1 MTPSTL
7 APSTLAPVSAA
18 PSAPAPTAPATAPA
32 PSAPAAP
39 PAPRL
44 TRAPAAPP
52 APPGPSAPAAPPAP
66 RLTRAPATPPAPP
79 GPSAPA
85 ASPAP
90 RLTRTPATPPA
101 PPGPSAPAVSPAPG
115 LTRAPATPPGRS
127 GVGRDELYII
137 PWEVASDAE
146 TGHDPRSAYVEHFW
160 LGTLGPST
168 TWFLRYCAG
177 ELDDAEGAAVEL
189 NEVAA
194 RLGIGHRGGANSP
207 MNRAVVRACRFR
219 AARPAGPGTLEVR
232 RRLPTLNRRQLQRL
246 PAAVQRRHEIFM
258 MAATAAS
265 GVDEQRRKAR
275 RLALGLIE
283 CGDGYD
289 DAELQLGRWRFH
301 PAMAADAVRWA
312 WQCHHGGPAK
322 APSPLIA

>member
-1 MTPSTL
+1 MT
-7 APSTLAPVSAA
+7 PSTLAPVSAIPA
-18 PSAPAPTAPATAPA
+18 PHTPAVPVPAPPAPAVPAASPGPALAPAPAAPAPAVPAVSSASAPAL
-32 PSAPAAP
+32 APAAP
-39 PAPRL
+39 PIRPAPASNPQVMPRPAL
-44 TRAPAAPP
+44 APVPPPTHSGTRAPAPP
-52 APPGPSAPAAPPAP
+52 
-66 RLTRAPATPPAPP
+66 R
-79 GPSAPA
+79 
-85 ASPAP
+85 
-90 RLTRTPATPPA
+90 
-101 PPGPSAPAVSPAPG
+101 
-115 LTRAPATPPGRS
+115 
-127 GVGRDELYII
+127 RDELYII
-137 PWEVASDAE
+137 PWETDSDAK

-160 LGTLGPST
+160 LGTLGPTT
-168 TWFLRYCAG
+168 TWFLRYCAS
-177 ELDDAEGAAVEL
+177 ELDGTDGAAVEL

-232 RRLPTLNRRQLQRL
+232 RRLPTLNHRQIQRL
-246 PAAVQRRHEIFM
+246 PAEAQRRHELFM
-258 MAATAAS
+258 MAATATS
-265 GVDEQRRKAR
+265 GVEEQRRKAR

-301 PAMAADAVRWA
+301 PAMAAEAVKWA

>member
-1 MTPSTL
+1 MT
-7 APSTLAPVSAA
+7 PSTLAPVSAI
-18 PSAPAPTAPATAPA
+18 PAPPAPA
-32 PSAPAAP
+32 PSTPAVSSRPALAPAPAASAPAVPAVSSASAPALAPVAP
-39 PAPRL
+39 PIRPASASSPQAMPRPALAPVPPPNRSG
-44 TRAPAAPP
+44 TRAPAPP
-52 APPGPSAPAAPPAP
+52 
-66 RLTRAPATPPAPP
+66 R
-79 GPSAPA
+79 
-85 ASPAP
+85 
-90 RLTRTPATPPA
+90 
-101 PPGPSAPAVSPAPG
+101 
-115 LTRAPATPPGRS
+115 
-127 GVGRDELYII
+127 RDELYII
-137 PWEVASDAE
+137 PWETDSDDK

-160 LGTLGPST
+160 LGTLGPTT
-168 TWFLRYCAG
+168 TWFLRYCAS
-177 ELDDAEGAAVEL
+177 ELDGADGAAVEL

-232 RRLPTLNRRQLQRL
+232 RRLPTLNHRQLQRL
-246 PAAVQRRHEIFM
+246 PAEAQRRHELFM
-258 MAATAAS
+258 MAATATS
-265 GVDEQRRKAR
+265 GVEEQRRKAR

-301 PAMAADAVRWA
+301 PAMAAEAVKWA

>member
-7 APSTLAPVSAA
+7 APSTLAPTS
-18 PSAPAPTAPATAPA
+18 
-32 PSAPAAP
+32 AAP
-39 PAPRL
+39 PAPGL
-44 TRAPAAPP
+44 TRAPAA
-52 APPGPSAPAAPPAP
+52 
-66 RLTRAPATPPAPP
+66 
-79 GPSAPA
+79 
-85 ASPAP
+85 
-90 RLTRTPATPPA
+90 PPA

-115 LTRAPATPPGRS
+115 LTRAPAAPPGRS
-127 GVGRDELYII
+127 AVTAPTAPPAPGLTRAPAAPPAPPGPSAPAVSPAPGLTRTPAAPPGRSGASAPAGVGRDELYII

-258 MAATAAS
+258 MAATAAN

-289 DAELQLGRWRFH
+289 NAELQLGRWKFH

-312 WQCHHGGPAK
+312 WQCHHGGPTK

>member
-7 APSTLAPVSAA
+7 APSTLAPTS
-18 PSAPAPTAPATAPA
+18 
-32 PSAPAAP
+32 AAP
-39 PAPRL
+39 PAP
-44 TRAPAAPP
+44 APP
-52 APPGPSAPAAPPAP
+52 APAAAPVPSAPAV
-66 RLTRAPATPPAPP
+66 
-79 GPSAPA
+79 
-85 ASPAP
+85 SPAP
-90 RLTRTPATPPA
+90 GLTRTPAAPPA

-115 LTRAPATPPGRS
+115 LTRTPAAPPGRS
-127 GVGRDELYII
+127 GASAPAGTGRDELYII

-289 DAELQLGRWRFH
+289 NAELQLGRWKFH

>member
-1 MTPSTL
+1 MT
-7 APSTLAPVSAA
+7 PSTLAPVSAIPA
-18 PSAPAPTAPATAPA
+18 PPAPAPSTPAVLPGPALAPAPAAPAPAVPAVSSTSAPALAPVAPPTRSAPAPSPQALPRPALAPV
-32 PSAPAAP
+32 P
-39 PAPRL
+39 PPTRSG
-44 TRAPAAPP
+44 TRAPAPP
-52 APPGPSAPAAPPAP
+52 
-66 RLTRAPATPPAPP
+66 R
-79 GPSAPA
+79 
-85 ASPAP
+85 
-90 RLTRTPATPPA
+90 
-101 PPGPSAPAVSPAPG
+101 
-115 LTRAPATPPGRS
+115 
-127 GVGRDELYII
+127 RDELYII
-137 PWEVASDAE
+137 PWETDSDAK

-160 LGTLGPST
+160 LGTLGPTT
-168 TWFLRYCAG
+168 TWFLRYCAS
-177 ELDDAEGAAVEL
+177 ELDGADGAAVEL

-232 RRLPTLNRRQLQRL
+232 RRLPTLNHRQLQRL
-246 PAAVQRRHEIFM
+246 PAEAQRRHELFM
-258 MAATAAS
+258 MAATATS
-265 GVDEQRRKAR
+265 GVEEQRRKAR

-301 PAMAADAVRWA
+301 PAMAAEAVKWA

>member
-1 MTPSTL
+1 M
-7 APSTLAPVSAA
+7 
-18 PSAPAPTAPATAPA
+18 
-32 PSAPAAP
+32 
-39 PAPRL
+39 
-44 TRAPAAPP
+44 
-52 APPGPSAPAAPPAP
+52 
-66 RLTRAPATPPAPP
+66 
-79 GPSAPA
+79 
-85 ASPAP
+85 
-90 RLTRTPATPPA
+90 
-101 PPGPSAPAVSPAPG
+101 
-115 LTRAPATPPGRS
+115 
-127 GVGRDELYII
+127 YII

-265 GVDEQRRKAR
+265 GIDEQRRKAR

-289 DAELQLGRWRFH
+289 DAELQLGRWKFH

>member
-7 APSTLAPVSAA
+7 VPVSAIPA
-18 PSAPAPTAPATAPA
+18 PPAPAVPAPAVSSAPALVPA
-32 PSAPAAP
+32 PSAP
-39 PAPRL
+39 PAPYGI
-44 TRAPAAPP
+44 P
-52 APPGPSAPAAPPAP
+52 APTG
-66 RLTRAPATPPAPP
+66 T
-79 GPSAPA
+79 
-85 ASPAP
+85 
-90 RLTRTPATPPA
+90 
-101 PPGPSAPAVSPAPG
+101 
-115 LTRAPATPPGRS
+115 
-127 GVGRDELYII
+127 GRDELYLI
-137 PWEVASDAE
+137 PWEAESDAK

-177 ELDDAEGAAVEL
+177 ELDGTDGAAVEL

-194 RLGIGHRGGANSP
+194 RLGIGHRGGASSP

-219 AARPAGPGTLEVR
+219 AARPAGPGTLAVR
-232 RRLPTLNRRQLQRL
+232 RRLPTLNRRQIQRL
-246 PAAVQRRHEIFM
+246 PAEAQRRHELFM
-258 MAATAAS
+258 MAATAT
-265 GVDEQRRKAR
+265 GGIDEQRRKAR

-312 WQCHHGGPAK
+312 WQCHHGGPVM

>member
-7 APSTLAPVSAA
+7 APSTLAPTS
-18 PSAPAPTAPATAPA
+18 
-32 PSAPAAP
+32 AAP
-39 PAPRL
+39 PAPAL

-52 APPGPSAPAAPPAP
+52 APPGPSAPAAPPPPA
-66 RLTRAPATPPAPP
+66 LTRAPAAPPPPA
-79 GPSAPA
+79 
-85 ASPAP
+85 
-90 RLTRTPATPPA
+90 LTRTPAAPPA

-115 LTRAPATPPGRS
+115 LTRAPAAPPGRS
-127 GVGRDELYII
+127 GVTAPTGAGRDELYII